1 MGATISSNAATMA
14 TDVYTSALS
23 TTNVA
28 NVNQQIQSSNIT
40 IDDCVIVAGGN
51 VDITQN
57 SEQALQ
63 AQQYSTIYNSQIAA
77 TDVNQQLLQQ
87 AQSTTSG
94 WGIGVASATN
104 NMNITAS
111 VASSL
116 TSAIN
121 VSNTNVNSSS
131 QSITCVD
138 STIVATGDVS
148 ISQTSSQSL
157 AATQTADV
165 TQMQSVTTTVDQA
178 ASQSATATVTGF
190 SLSGIIIIVAAVF
203 VGVVVLKM
211 AFQATTTASSS
222 SSSSAANELA
232 RWQRL
237 MFYAVFWCAVTGI
250 ALTVA
255 GALGF
260 KQRTAWACNT
270 STQCSSSNTN
280 FVITSPAPTCTCDS
294 NSGCD
299 ASGAQMGIAD
309 VAPPLFMCNPVQSET
324 EFGSQTGSAAS
335 LYPGC
340 LQWMVVS
347 KYANAYLTNSPM
359 RNNNGYNLMMYNH
372 LLQVA
377 LGTGTA
383 ASSSSTTSKYVSALL
398 VYMQRQIMSK
408 DAVTGWNNINT
419 PNSSTSLSQWCKA
432 RICQNLVPIQ
442 PVFAAPDGS
451 ADGSTDGSTGIT
463 SSNCVSMTGAST
475 AVSKLL
481 NRNLK
486 KPKVSNLTKT
496 TVRAAKS
503 QQPFSKPSSLKQTL
517 KPSSSRLSALQRAV
531 RALPKRSA
539 LSTSSSSSSSS
550 FSKNR
555 SSLKN
560 TKASQRQPRPALLSH
575 KIAPSSLSAKQK
587 TRLTTQTVTWMS
599 PTTTSSTTNS
609 TCAGGVKYAT
619 PAFSSSQPGP
629 SGFNLFAD
637 VCYKATGNTSR
648 PYVFKSPDT
657 STCGTGCTAFP
668 SSGKMVT
675 NITVLSPGSGG
686 YTENTTVII
695 TGGRDGSSGVSAIAK
710 AHINTIS
717 GTVWFVEVT
726 SPGSGYTSS
735 PTIQIV
741 DLTTGANDATATATL
756 RSFCVKSS
764 DNTKLCAPNCGS
776 GWSSLPRTQ
785 PKVLTSP
792 CSDTGSGSIA
802 NATASSS
809 VPVAQQSYMKN
820 LMRTAGI
827 DGTDNST
834 TRCYVPA
841 LGGDAEYTNDKNL
854 NQKYNQECATTPG
867 NTSTDTRCM
876 FSALDNQVGN
886 SVPAW
891 MALRT
896 NYLRSNNNT
905 DVYSTDVGFGLSNS
919 DFADTFFVDFTNAG
933 VATDSAE
940 TWTMNSTNRGDYA
953 YFNSAV
959 SYNTSN
965 PYCNAIIGLCQ
976 STDSSRADYDA
987 DCPAERQANYISG
1000 SNGNR
1005 NYFSTC
1011 AQQPI
1016 QACTAYITSTTS
1028 TNNVADSGRVCGID
1042 SKQNCFT
1049 KTLCTAMDG
1058 YWTWD
1063 SVNQGY
1069 YCSSTSL
1076 AETCPSE
1083 SLYTSSSSTTPCAAS
1098 GSCSSC
1104 GQQSSCEAAN
1114 FVGNDACAAA
1124 CSALSTQVKCTG
1136 SNSSTCGT
1144 TTSTVVMPTS
1154 GQSVKCKCAW
1164 TDGACTA
1171 TVPLATSSQCSWTGT
1186 TCVSGCNPSA
1196 NVCDTC
1202 ANSGT
1207 CTAPCSWD
1215 GFVDSVV
1222 VTNGGSGYSADT
1234 VEAYLSGTSGE
1245 GGSGASFVVNLA
1257 PGQVTSIEV
1266 TSEGS
1271 GYAAV
1276 PKVVITRPSGSGTSS
1291 DSQDDA
1297 VATATVLNGV
1307 VVSIFVVSGGSMYS
1321 STSPPTVTL
1330 ATTSTSAKN
1339 FSATA
1344 QVVNGAVQSITIQ
1357 NGGTGYGPVVS
1368 FDPSTYGA
1376 IAQAQVGTDGKIS
1389 SVTVIDPGSGFTST
1403 PKVTITGSS
1412 STKTNATLVATAL
1425 IGSISSIDVV
1435 NTGTGYSVGSQYL
1448 LTISGEGKGSGASA
1462 LANVKGSCFLGVNVC
1477 GLLTSS
1483 QGGTSDTIST
1493 SSGSTSSDALE
1504 NLYVVR
1510 LPSAFHATLTS
1521 TSTTSTVSGCL
1532 PNVFVPDVAND
1543 SNLPFLNNCDAAVV
1557 AVAEKVTAEVGGS
1570 YRSGCPATA
1579 TATTTTPVSTA
1590 TFKTTCL
1597 RKTSTTA
1604 ALSKNDYWCGCPSTS
1619 GEPAST
1625 CQDTGTSAYSDDDYL
1640 CYVKYDSAAKNGGFV
1655 LRSVASFDS
1664 ASCASALYNPTCSS
1678 DKYNDLALYAATTGT
1693 SVNMWS
1699 QVNVSDQ
1706 QSTRL
1711 FMFLRVFY
1719 WLLLTTDTSTKTMTE
1734 LGLSTFVNDLGY
1746 TGTTP
1751 NVSMTAATDLQASA
1765 YYKTQPLLV
1774 TDDDGTPHFY
1784 TLQELLEGA
1793 LPSDATTVSTERV
1806 ILANQQLYL
1815 SQLNMWCFNPSSMGL
1830 STDLSASGFNVLLTT
1845 ETSNTAG
1852 ALAQATL
1859 FRGLHY
1865 GAFGYCSTWFTSDL
1879 FVGLTL
1885 GFGSVLLAG
1894 VVSLIVYLIIKRIQ
1908 KAVSS

>member
-14 TDVYTSALS
+14 TEVYTQTLS

-28 NVNQQIQSSNIT
+28 NVNTNVISNNIT
-40 IDDCVIVAGGN
+40 IDDCVIVAEGD

-77 TDVNQQLLQQ
+77 TDVSQQLLQQ

-111 VASSL
+111 VANSL
-116 TSAIN
+116 SSAIN
-121 VSNTNVNSSS
+121 VSNTNLNSSS
-131 QSITCVD
+131 QTISCVD
-138 STIVATGDVS
+138 STIVSGKNIS
-148 ISQTSSQSL
+148 ISQASSQSL

-190 SLSGIIIIVAAVF
+190 SLSGIIIIVAAAI

-222 SSSSAANELA
+222 SAMNELA
-232 RWQRL
+232 KWQRL
-237 MFYAVFWCAVTGI
+237 MFYAVFWSAVTGI
-250 ALTVA
+250 ALTIA

-270 STQCSSSNTN
+270 STQCSASSTN

-294 NSGCD
+294 TGGCS

-324 EFGSQTGSAAS
+324 EFGSQAGSAAS

-347 KYANAYLTNSPM
+347 KYANAYETNDPL
-359 RNNNGYNLMMYNH
+359 RNNNGYNLKMYNH

-377 LGTGTA
+377 LGT
-383 ASSSSTTSKYVSALL
+383 SSTTAGNLQKYVNALL

-432 RICQNLVPIQ
+432 RICQNLIPIQ

-451 ADGSTDGSTGIT
+451 DGMTT
-463 SSNCVSMTGAST
+463 SNCVSMGSGTLPAPTST
-475 AVSKLL
+475 LLGSRNSSKL
-481 NRNLK
+481 
-486 KPKVSNLTKT
+486 KVSNLS
-496 TVRAAKS
+496 RATGKRINL
-503 QQPFSKPSSLKQTL
+503 QQLKQTKSSS
-517 KPSSSRLSALQRAV
+517 KPLPKSSRLAAMRRAV
-531 RALPKRSA
+531 RALPHH
-539 LSTSSSSSSSS
+539 STVGHGKTRNSLQ
-550 FSKNR
+550 KN
-555 SSLKN
+555 
-560 TKASQRQPRPALLSH
+560 KARATQPRPALLSH
-575 KIAPSSLSAKQK
+575 KIAPSHTILNATQK
-587 TRLTTQTVTWMS
+587 TRLSTDAVTWMS
-599 PTTTSSTTNS
+599 PTTTSSKLSNG
-609 TCAGGVKYAT
+609 TCAGGVQYAT
-619 PAFSSSQPGP
+619 PAFTSQPGP

-657 STCGTGCTAFP
+657 GTCGTGCTSFP

-675 NITVLSPGSGG
+675 NITVLSQGSG
-686 YTENTTVII
+686 YTSSTSVVI
-695 TGGRDGSSGVSAIAK
+695 TGGRDSSSTGSSAIAK
-710 AHINTIS
+710 AHVTS
-717 GTVWFVEVT
+717 DGKVWFVEVT

-735 PTIQIV
+735 PTVQIV
-741 DLTTGANDATATATL
+741 DLTTGATGATAVATL

-764 DNTKLCAPNCGS
+764 DNTKLCTPNCGS

-809 VPVAQQSYMKN
+809 EAAQQSYMLN

-841 LGGDAEYTNDKNL
+841 MGGDVEYTNDKNL
-854 NQKYNQECATTPG
+854 NQKYNQECATTPA
-867 NTSTDTRCM
+867 NISTKSSCT

-896 NYLRSNNNT
+896 NYVRSNDNT
-905 DVYSTDVGFGLSNS
+905 DVKSTDVGFGLSKS
-919 DFADTFFVDFTNAG
+919 DFPDTFFVDFTGASGAAEN
-933 VATDSAE
+933 AE
-940 TWTMNSTNRGDYA
+940 TWTMASASRGDYA
-953 YFNSAV
+953 SFGPLWSE
-959 SYNTSN
+959 TSN
-965 PYCNAIIGLCQ
+965 PFCNAIIGLCQ

-987 DCPAERQANYISG
+987 DCPAERQANHISG
-1000 SNGNR
+1000 SDGSR

-1028 TNNVADSGRVCGID
+1028 TNNVTGSGRVCGID

-1049 KTLCTAMDG
+1049 KTLCTAMGG

-1063 SVNQGY
+1063 TVNQGY

-1083 SLYTSSSSTTPCAAS
+1083 SLYTSSTSCAAS

-1104 GQQSSCEAAN
+1104 GQQSSCEAVN
-1114 FVGNDACAAA
+1114 FAETDACVAA
-1124 CSALSTQVKCTG
+1124 CSAFTTQVKCTG
-1136 SNSSTCGT
+1136 SSSSTCG
-1144 TTSTVVMPTS
+1144 SSSASAKLPS
-1154 GQSVKCKCAW
+1154 GQTVQCKCAW
-1164 TDGACTA
+1164 TDGKCSA
-1171 TVPLATSSQCSWTGT
+1171 TVPLATGSQCSWTGT

-1196 NVCDTC
+1196 NICDTC
-1202 ANSGT
+1202 AGSDS
-1207 CTAPCSWD
+1207 CAAPCSWD
-1215 GFVDSVV
+1215 GFVDSVN
-1222 VTNGGSGYSADT
+1222 VTNGGRGYSATT
-1234 VEAYLSGTSGE
+1234 VEAYLSGTA
-1245 GGSGASFVVNLA
+1245 GGLGASFVVNLA
-1257 PGQVTSIEV
+1257 PGQVTSIDV
-1266 TSEGS
+1266 TSKGS

-1276 PKVVITRPSGSGTSS
+1276 PTVVITRPTTS
-1291 DSQDDA
+1291 DSQGDDA

-1307 VVSIFVVSGGSMYS
+1307 VTSIAVSNGGSMYS

-1330 ATTSTSAKN
+1330 TTGSTSAKN

-1344 QVVNGAVQSITIQ
+1344 QVVNGAVQSITVT

-1368 FDPSTYGA
+1368 FNPSTYGA
-1376 IAQAQVGTDGKIS
+1376 VAQANVTDGSIS
-1389 SVTVIDPGSGFTST
+1389 SVTIINPGSGFTT
-1403 PKVTITGSS
+1403 KPTVTITGSS
-1412 STKTNATLVATAL
+1412 TGKNATLTADAL

-1435 NTGTGYSVGSQYL
+1435 NTGTGYSVGSSPYT
-1448 LTISGEGKGSGASA
+1448 LTIQDSGGGSGASA
-1462 LANVKGSCFLGVNVC
+1462 VVNVKGSCFLGVNVC
-1477 GLLTSS
+1477 GLLTTS
-1483 QGGTSDTIST
+1483 QGGTSSDA
-1493 SSGSTSSDALE
+1493 SGVSSSDGLSK
-1504 NLYVVR
+1504 LYVVR
-1510 LPSAFHATLTS
+1510 LPSAFDATLSS

-1543 SNLPFLNNCDAAVV
+1543 TKTPFLNNCDATVV
-1557 AVAEKVTAEVGGS
+1557 NTAQTVTGGS
-1570 YRSGCPATA
+1570 YRSGCPT
-1579 TATTTTPVSTA
+1579 TTSTSTTTPVSTA

-1597 RKTSTTA
+1597 QKTSTSTA
-1604 ALSKNDYWCGCPSTS
+1604 PALNDYWCGCPSIS
-1619 GEPAST
+1619 GTPAST
-1625 CQDTGTSAYSDDDYL
+1625 CQDSYSNNDYL
-1640 CYVKYDSAAKNGGFV
+1640 CYVNYDGTAKNGGFV
-1655 LRSVASFDS
+1655 LRSVASFDTT
-1664 ASCASALYNPTCSS
+1664 SCVSALYNPTCSS
-1678 DKYNDLALYAATTGT
+1678 NDLAYYAATTGT
-1693 SVNMWS
+1693 SINMWS
-1699 QVNVSDQ
+1699 QVNLSDQ

-1719 WLLLTTDTSTKTMTE
+1719 WLLLTTDTSNKTMTE
-1734 LGLSTFVNDLGY
+1734 LGMSTFINDLGY

-1751 NVSMTAATDLQASA
+1751 NVSMTAAADLQASA

-1793 LPSDATTVSTERV
+1793 LPSDATTVSTQRT
-1806 ILANQQLYL
+1806 ILDNQQLYL
-1815 SQLNMWCFNPSSMGL
+1815 SQLNMWCFSPSSMGL
-1830 STDLSASGFNVLLTT
+1830 GTDLSSSGFNVLLTT
-1845 ETSNTAG
+1845 ETSDTAG

-1865 GAFGYCSTWFTSDL
+1865 GTFGYCSTWFTSDL

-1894 VVSLIVYLIIKRIQ
+1894 VVSLILYLIVKRIQ